1 MDALPTPSD
10 FALLHGAEIEAFI
23 LASPD
28 PVTEAQVAARIQE
41 GSSAAALLRELAERT
56 KDRAVRL
63 VRDADGWRYAVDP
76 AFLPEALKAPARKAR
91 ELSEAALATLAFVAL
106 YEPVT
111 LAEIER
117 GRGVKVS
124 RALLDKLMEA
134 GMIRP
139 GIRRTGTGRAATYS
153 TTDAFLAHFRLD
165 ALSDMPTPEELLSRD
180 LPVDTPE

>member
-1 MDALPTPSD
+1 MDPLPITTD

-23 LASPD
+23 FASPE
-28 PVTEAQVAARIQE
+28 PVTEAQVAARLQE
-41 GSSAAALLRELAERT
+41 GASVAALLKDLAERS
-56 KDRAVRL
+56 KGHAVRL
-63 VRDADGWRYAVDP
+63 VQEPAGWRYIVDP

-91 ELSEAALATLAFVAL
+91 DLSEAALATLAFVAL

-153 TTDAFLAHFRLD
+153 TTDGFLSHFRLD
-165 ALSDMPTPEELLSRD
+165 ALSDMPTPEELLSRE
-180 LPVDTPE
+180 LPVDTEE